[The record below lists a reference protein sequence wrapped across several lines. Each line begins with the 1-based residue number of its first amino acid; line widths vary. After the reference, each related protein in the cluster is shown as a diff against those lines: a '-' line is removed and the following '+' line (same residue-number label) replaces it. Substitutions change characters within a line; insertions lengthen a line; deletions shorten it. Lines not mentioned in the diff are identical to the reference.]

1 MDSAFGKYAFQR
13 KTQNPEQY
21 EKKILPNGPTLY
33 KMKKPFWIRI
43 ILAHDRKYGEGKKE
57 KRNYPQSSG
66 SYH

>member
-33 KMKKPFWIRI
+33 KMKTFQFYCCVCKGRACRMGF
-43 ILAHDRKYGEGKKE
+43 
-57 KRNYPQSSG
+57 
-66 SYH
+66 

>member
-33 KMKKPFWIRI
+33 KMKNLVLPVHTCTHKLTHKPISRV
-43 ILAHDRKYGEGKKE
+43 
-57 KRNYPQSSG
+57 
-66 SYH
+66 